1 MVTPTAKKIM
11 MAFLV
16 AAFAV
21 QTALVYSDDP
31 PGPID
36 EEAIRG
42 RELWHDNGCQVC
54 HQFYGQGGF
63 LGPDLTDAYS
73 FVDTARLRS
82 LLTIGS
88 GQMPA
93 FNLSNAEIRDIR
105 AFLKAM
111 DRPDLGRGQLRL
123 ARAASGGTPWDRFT
137 AAVAPLLADAPDA
150 RAGWDAMRARICSSC
165 HLPLAA
171 SPVGAP
177 DLALATAR
185 MTAEDLRSVLVEG
198 RIGNGMPPP
207 TPPFSGTELDAM
219 VNFLHW
225 LGRNREAIATD
236 MRASGPDR
244 TVRFRDIPWWEFR

>member
-21 QTALVYSDDP
+21 QTVLVYSDEP
-31 PGPID
+31 TGPID
-36 EEAIRG
+36 DEAIRG

-63 LGPDLTDAYS
+63 LGPDLTNAYS
-73 FVDTARLRS
+73 YVDTVRLRS

-123 ARAASGGTPWDRFT
+123 ARADSGGTPWDRFGAT
-137 AAVAPLLADAPDA
+137 VVPLLEDAPGA

-177 DLALATAR
+177 DLALTMGR
-185 MTAEDLRSVLVEG
+185 MTTEELRSVLVEG
-198 RIGNGMPPP
+198 RIVNGMPPP
-207 TPPFSGTELDAM
+207 TPAFSGNELDAM
-219 VNFLHW
+219 VTFLDW
-225 LGRNREAIATD
+225 LAENREAIAAG
-236 MRASGPDR
+236 MRASEPDR
-244 TVRFRDIPWWEFR
+244 SVRFRDIPWWEFR

>member
-1 MVTPTAKKIM
+1 MVTARAKKIM

-21 QTALVYSDDP
+21 QTALVYSDEP
-31 PGPID
+31 TGPID
-36 EEAIRG
+36 DDAIRG

-63 LGPDLTDAYS
+63 LGPDLTNAYS
-73 FVDTARLRS
+73 SVDTARLRFV
-82 LLTIGS
+82 LTIGS

-93 FNLSNAEIRDIR
+93 FDLSNTEIRDIR

-123 ARAASGGTPWDRFT
+123 ARAASGGTPWDRFSAT
-137 AAVAPLLADAPDA
+137 VTPLLADAPGA
-150 RAGWDAMRARICSSC
+150 QAGWDAMRARICSSC

-177 DLALATAR
+177 DLALAMGR
-185 MTAEDLRSVLVEG
+185 MTTEDLRSVLVEG

-207 TPPFSGTELDAM
+207 TPPFSGNELDAL
-219 VNFLHW
+219 VTFLDW
-225 LGRNREAIATD
+225 LGRNREAIATG
-236 MRASGPDR
+236 MRAGGPDR
-244 TVRFRDIPWWEFR
+244 SVRFRDIPWWEFR